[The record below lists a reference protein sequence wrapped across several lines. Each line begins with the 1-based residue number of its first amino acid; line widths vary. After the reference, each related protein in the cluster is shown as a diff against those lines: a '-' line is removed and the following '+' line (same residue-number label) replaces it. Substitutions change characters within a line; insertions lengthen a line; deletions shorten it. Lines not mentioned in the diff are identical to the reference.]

1 MARWFANNVGLM
13 ALAVILA
20 FFVWAL
26 ASLQQDPILENTIS
40 APVVVTGQLLP
51 NETLSASTLPPTVTV
66 RIRAPQSVFEGMGV
80 NGVQVPVDL
89 TGLGVGEHVVQLT
102 PSINGAPTMLM
113 SSRPNTATVTIEQ
126 VADATFPVRIS
137 LIGTPAIGYRPLEPV
152 AEPKQVQ
159 VSATQQ
165 VISRVVSID
174 AIVTVENVRSSV
186 DQTVRLVARDGD
198 GNILSGVTI
207 APDSANVKV
216 PMEQLSNYRD
226 LAVRVRLSGEPAQG
240 HAITNIAYQPQVVTV
255 FGPSEAIQQLP
266 GFIETLAVPVEGAT
280 GDVERRVGLNVPP
293 NVSLVT
299 DNQSVSVQVRVE
311 PQQGAL
317 TVSRRPSVVGVTE
330 PLTATVSPP
339 VIDIVLS
346 GPLPLLNSLTEE
358 DVRVLVDGANLDIG
372 LHQVPPNVIPPDG
385 VIVQS
390 VLPSS
395 VQLEIR
401 DTAATQP

>member
-240 HAITNIAYQPQVVTV
+240 YAITNIAYQPQVVTV